1 MSQDL
6 SDRPPPSPTPR
17 IDWKTEETRK
27 KLDANVDAW
36 IASMKNKLSELE
48 AQEMSAPKK
57 YAVPSVR
64 KKHGV
69 EPELYGDKGNN
80 QYNWTME
87 GLNKLTVEEYS
98 ALWKAGLTVAA
109 YVRAN
114 GYCFTY
120 AVGKALKEE
129 YKTVR
134 SKVKE
139 SMETLLKQGRDR
151 FRGWCNTFLNER
163 PAKNFFGSPIRPTSK
178 KALMRM
184 MRASLHAY

>member
-36 IASMKNKLSELE
+36 IVSIKNKLSELE

-69 EPELYGDKGNN
+69 EPELYGDKGSN
-80 QYNWTME
+80 QYRN
-87 GLNKLTVEEYS
+87 
-98 ALWKAGLTVAA
+98 
-109 YVRAN
+109 
-114 GYCFTY
+114 
-120 AVGKALKEE
+120 
-129 YKTVR
+129 
-134 SKVKE
+134 
-139 SMETLLKQGRDR
+139 
-151 FRGWCNTFLNER
+151 FLS
-163 PAKNFFGSPIRPTSK
+163 FGGN
-178 KALMRM
+178 
-184 MRASLHAY
+184 HC